1 MFQQEIAKD
10 ARDCQP
16 PEIANAVGNLCAP
29 RPGPVALEPL
39 AVGIKDLARLLG
51 ISVATL
57 ERWNDSGELGPAG
70 IKKGGRRLWPLAEVR
85 EWVAAGMP
93 RRETWL
99 AMIQANGK
107 RR

>member
-1 MFQQEIAKD
+1 MIQQEIAKSV
-10 ARDCQP
+10 RDRQTP
-16 PEIANAVGNLCAP
+16 AVAKPVGNLCL
-29 RPGPVALEPL
+29 PGPDLEPL
-39 AVGIKDLARLLG
+39 AIGIKDLARLLG

-57 ERWNDSGELGPAG
+57 ERWNDSGELGPGG
-70 IKKGGRRLWPLAEVR
+70 IKKGGRRLWPLAEIK

-99 AMIQANGK
+99 AERILTQK